1 MYVVPTP
8 FSVEVFVLTGAI
20 KAEEPP
26 TAMLYAQA
34 AFLSELK
41 GARRRAALWYL
52 IAADKL
58 EKTGIVSP
66 IYLIAVRLDGS
77 RFILSNQKPL
87 AMYLFRKAHT
97 LYQDRVPKELSPS
110 FWESEDHSPM
120 QWEGFSAILPGI
132 EHELGKWTQLHASGG
147 VLRFPRSTFVYHR

>member
-8 FSVEVFVLTGAI
+8 FSVEVFVLTVAI

-66 IYLIAVRLDGS
+66 ICLIAIRLDES
-77 RFILSNQKPL
+77 IIILSN
-87 AMYLFRKAHT
+87 
-97 LYQDRVPKELSPS
+97 
-110 FWESEDHSPM
+110 
-120 QWEGFSAILPGI
+120 
-132 EHELGKWTQLHASGG
+132 
-147 VLRFPRSTFVYHR
+147 